1 MRVFATGVVEFV
13 GERSVPGRP
22 KWDHEARTS
31 ARDRGQHHFLAVP
44 GLGFG
49 VLGFGFGVL
58 GFGFGVPGF
67 GSNDLDSGFDASTP
81 GFGASEPL
89 APDASA
95 PGVTDASAPGVTDV
109 VGPSGGGFR
118 PPPADPGGA

>member
-49 VLGFGFGVL
+49 VLGFS
-58 GFGFGVPGF
+58 FGVPGF

-95 PGVTDASAPGVTDV
+95 PGVTDV